1 MSDMTLLS
9 KITNDE
15 VNDNLR
21 KRFECVELAKSIRGR
36 VPGRSLICSGYV
48 HDVLELT
55 RRQKR

>member
-1 MSDMTLLS
+1 MTLLS